1 VRKFFLQWAV
11 VVVLCAVCFAQ
22 GDRAESIGSVSDNA
36 VGEAVRQSL
45 DSKGYRLVLADGTQV
60 GEVWLRRELPEA
72 PKKESAGIL
81 YSQLSESELVG
92 VIHFPEAATDF
103 RGQAVAAG
111 FYTLRYG
118 LMPSDGN
125 HLGAAPSRDF
135 LLLIPSASD
144 PDPSSKFDFQK
155 LMSLSRQASASKHPA
170 ILSMVLPGEGKTAA
184 LSQDEEDHTVFSG
197 SIKMSGGTEMPIA
210 FVVKGV
216 VQQQ

>member
-1 VRKFFLQWAV
+1 
-11 VVVLCAVCFAQ
+11 VVLLLSALGLAQ
-22 GDRAESIGSVSDNA
+22 GDRAEAIGPASDNSVSA
-36 VGEAVRQSL
+36 PVRQTL
-45 DSKGYRLVLADGTQV
+45 ESKGYRLVLADGTQL
-60 GEVWLRRELPEA
+60 GEVWLCSQLPEA

-92 VIHFPEAATDF
+92 VIHFPDATSDF
-103 RGQAVAAG
+103 RGQTVAAG

-118 LMPSDGN
+118 LMPGDGN
-125 HLGAAPSRDF
+125 HLGAAPNRDF

-144 PDPSSKFDFQK
+144 PDPGAKFEFQK
-155 LMSLSRQASASKHPA
+155 LMLLSRQASASKHPA

-184 LSQDEEDHTVFSG
+184 LSRDEEDHYVFSG
-197 SIKMSGGTEMPIA
+197 SMKMSNGTDMPIA

>member
-1 VRKFFLQWAV
+1 MRKFFLQSAV

-22 GDRAESIGSVSDNA
+22 GGRAEAIGSVSDNA

-45 DSKGYRLVLADGTQV
+45 DSKGHRLVLADGTQV

-144 PDPSSKFDFQK
+144 PEPSSKFDFQK

-170 ILSMVLPGEGKTAA
+170 VLSMVLPGEGKTAA

-197 SIKMSGGTEMPIA
+197 SIKTSSGTEMPIA